1 MVNDLFEAYGDN
13 FIPIFCHLGG
23 EAGSGGASSRANFY
37 ELRYTPYLWLNGV
50 DDAGYDYSQWERDL
64 AAHQGQETDVTI
76 DILTKTEG
84 PLLRVSA
91 TVCIEDGGV
100 GRDMR
105 IYIAQVLD
113 NFPESP
119 TYYRNALRQVQNEV
133 VTVEAG
139 QCVEVPGIMVLPD
152 LDLGRP
158 EDYGVVV
165 WAQEPLANAPA
176 EVFQAAIG
184 GRRRP
189 ISQDSLTD
197 PEIRESNETQG
208 W

>member
-1 MVNDLFEAYGDN
+1 MVNDLFEAHGDN
-13 FIPIFCHLGG
+13 FIPFFCHLGG

-37 ELRYTPYLWLNGV
+37 ELQYTPYLWLNGA
-50 DDAGYDYSQWERDL
+50 DDAGYDYPDWEGDL

-76 DILTKTEG
+76 GIFTKIEG
-84 PLLRVSA
+84 PILRVSA
-91 TVCIEDGGV
+91 AVCIEDGGV

-113 NFPESP
+113 NFPESAS
-119 TYYRNALRQVQNEV
+119 YYRNALRQVQSKD

-139 QCVEVPGIMVLPD
+139 QFVDVPAIMVLPD

-158 EDYGVVV
+158 EDLGVVV
-165 WAQEPLANAPA
+165 WAQEPLGSAPA
-176 EVFQAAIG
+176 EIFQAAIG

-189 ISQDSLTD
+189 ISPESLTD
-197 PEIRESNETQG
+197 QIKELNENQG